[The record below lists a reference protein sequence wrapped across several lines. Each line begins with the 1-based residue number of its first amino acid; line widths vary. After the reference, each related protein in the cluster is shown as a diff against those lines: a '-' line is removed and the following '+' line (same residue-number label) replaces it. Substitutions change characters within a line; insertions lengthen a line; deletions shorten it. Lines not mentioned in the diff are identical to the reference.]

1 MKSSSLTRKLRILP
15 KRGFGRIVEC
25 IVVLWCVLSDERV
38 PTWAKVIA
46 ATALAYF
53 ICPLDALPDFLPTG
67 FADDAA
73 LLVAAFGKIAG
84 IVSEE
89 HRASARR
96 KLRDLGL

>member
-1 MKSSSLTRKLRILP
+1 MTLAALARKTRALP

-25 IVVLWCVLSDERV
+25 VVVLWCVLADENV
-38 PTWAKVIA
+38 PAWAKAVA
-46 ATALAYF
+46 AAALAYF
-53 ICPLDALPDFLPTG
+53 LCPLDALPDFLPAG